1 MLKYNKRHYPAIAEL
16 DVELDYTLIEDFL
29 WENYDRW
36 QNNFEAHKGLA
47 VASNNIA
54 SDTYKAVQHF
64 HLTECRKEEN
74 LGEASQY
81 STKDKLRRNIPFTMD
96 EHNWDE
102 PVDFYK
108 GSKLQAHL
116 NSAFQDKLIRVR
128 YSRMFP
134 GGSVPR
140 HIDYNTTY
148 AMRFIIPISGN
159 KGVENHF
166 WYNGEHKVVEMQEK
180 KCYFLNIGYPHA
192 VFHNGMGIRHYLMGS
207 VAGQRDFE
215 CIRFTQNKS

>member
-1 MLKYNKRHYPAIAEL
+1 MLKYNKRNYPAIAEI
-16 DVELDYTLIEDFL
+16 DIDLDYDLIEDYL
-29 WENYDRW
+29 WENYERW

-64 HLTECRKEEN
+64 HLTECRKEEE

-108 GSKLQAHL
+108 GTQLQEHL

-180 KCYFLNIGYPHA
+180 RCYFLNIGYPHA
-192 VFHNGMGIRHYLMGS
+192 VFHKGMGIRHYLMGS
-207 VAGQRDFE
+207 IAGQRDFE
-215 CIRFTQNKS
+215 CIRFTTDKN

>member
-1 MLKYNKRHYPAIAEL
+1 MLKYNKRHYPAIAEI
-16 DVELDYTLIEDFL
+16 DVKLDYNLIEDFL
-29 WENYDRW
+29 WENYERW
-36 QNNFEAHKGLA
+36 QDNITAHKGLA
-47 VASNNIA
+47 IASNSIA
-54 SDTYKAVQHF
+54 NDTYKAVQHF
-64 HLTECRKEEN
+64 HLTECNKNEP
-74 LGEASQY
+74 LGEAKEY
-81 STKDKLRRNIPFTMD
+81 STKNKLKRNIPYSMD

-108 GSKLQAHL
+108 GTKLQTHL

-134 GGSVPR
+134 GGVVPK

-166 WYNGEHKVVEMQEK
+166 WYNGEHKVVEMKEK
-180 KCYFLNIGYPHA
+180 RCYFLNIGYAHA

-215 CIRFTQNKS
+215 CIRFTTEKN